1 MGVGTLNM
9 DTLQDSGPTFFALRN
24 GTGPW
29 SGGWGPLLQDIKWPI
44 VSCMRDW
51 TLKKEKMSY
60 KFPHQRDI
68 TRKDVQQV
76 RESRLEMEMY

>member
-1 MGVGTLNM
+1 MAL
-9 DTLQDSGPTFFALRN
+9 TF
-24 GTGPW
+24 
-29 SGGWGPLLQDIKWPI
+29 
-44 VSCMRDW
+44 SCMRDW